1 MSDPDLLLS
10 LCAPAGYDP
19 DSCKIASCIKAAL
32 ELRDPTLAL
41 ELLSLNVDPAFL
53 RQSANYILRYAAE
66 FGYTAVLERLAE
78 LGLDGRDA
86 SANNNSALRLAALFD
101 KPDVVRVLA
110 KRFNVREYLSE
121 TVLCTMFTDASM
133 NGNLEILELV
143 YELFDGRGNVAGGNI
158 PVDVI
163 NYGCHVAIECGHIN
177 VLEWMRDR
185 FKFQLD
191 DRTVFGFC
199 TRDPSFARAAGNGK
213 LAMLKHLVAQLEL
226 TLDHMRDTCAFQ
238 RAAEGGHL
246 DVLKFFVSLGFDVED
261 VRENRKIALRDAI
274 CKGHAD
280 VLELFAD
287 LGATRGDLEGFTW
300 AIVAAATKGYARAL
314 KVLVDRFG
322 LGPGYLGNEYTD
334 VLRRAERELHTDV
347 VNVLVEHFAPE
358 P

>member
-238 RAAEGGHL
+238 RAAEGGISMFSNSSCPSDSMSRTSARTGKL
-246 DVLKFFVSLGFDVED
+246 LSG
-261 VRENRKIALRDAI
+261 
-274 CKGHAD
+274 
-280 VLELFAD
+280 
-287 LGATRGDLEGFTW
+287 TRF
-300 AIVAAATKGYARAL
+300 ARAM
-314 KVLVDRFG
+314 
-322 LGPGYLGNEYTD
+322 PTCSSCSQTWE
-334 VLRRAERELHTDV
+334 RRAEIWKGLPGRLSRPPRKGTR
-347 VNVLVEHFAPE
+347 AR
-358 P
+358 